1 MFGIHWLGCF
11 TGVLSFLISYLTAEE
26 ESELHIFAGYYGARA
41 HNIPFGLGGYWYQ
54 TLTF

>member
-41 HNIPFGLGGYWYQ
+41 HNIPFGLGGNWYQ